1 MSLQNFIEQNK
12 INEDIYNFKV
22 GDKFLNKLLYNNYK
36 NFYQQMRQEKDP
48 DISEVELIKLLTND
62 IKYRDQHPIDVK
74 EDNEKYILNFEI
86 VGKSNIFI
94 NTQSKG
100 TNTIFSLTELKS
112 INQNDYAYI
121 VLFFPNVINKEISN
135 SYLLSTLL
143 VAYLLK
149 NRYQNY
155 DLLKQS
161 IPGTKAKIIC
171 MTTIDTD
178 SHTID
183 ILKLYYD
190 EVKIVPYIAPK
201 DCELS
206 EQIKSDINNFIGIE
220 DVSFGHLSK
229 SHGYYKVFTK
239 LNIFNYDLFPYKKVI
254 LLDSDQFP
262 LGYFDTLF
270 SLDTPA
276 GCLEHRRSLS
286 PNLGI
291 SSWAHDRGQYCKHGN
306 IIPKLFTDIE
316 NIYAADINASLLI
329 VEPNQKIYQEMI
341 QELQTPIN
349 TWFGP
354 GKKHCGFWLGDNYY
368 TYYTLPEQN
377 YLTKK
382 FSGSWKSIDIGFS
395 TWLIDLDSS
404 LGFTF
409 AGFVVKPWQIQS
421 CFHHYTINPYSIFS
435 KINNKISQRS
445 YGLQLLNSL
454 LFDMLIDIKECHSQH
469 YEIILKEFKK
479 IKFTKMGFD
488 PWEPEIVID
497 KMVHYTPETIQE
509 EDLQM
514 LSYDQKKIVYLVN
527 NTIDRKTFQKILY
540 FDYIFDNLTKHIYDL
555 NFISMYYYLFDKLHY
570 ILEKNNLID
579 MLYPFGNTL
588 MAIDKFGFFDPADD
602 DNDFILIIKENKFT
616 DLIFGLIN
624 DLLDQNLQ
632 VCICLRST
640 GKHIQIIKDETRSSF
655 YNKKNNYMMTF
666 TDLKQTIDPNDIK
679 YFNIAFYIPF
689 LEQIIHDNNINLLP
703 AMFLSINDNHY
714 VKIPWIDIFYIIE
727 KEDGTLFFD
736 ANPFKKNM
744 NRDIFS
750 NKYLTKQIDCVN
762 KHINMPEIDL
772 YLKYYYESTEKKDY
786 YIIKSLHTGKTK
798 DKEILFR
805 IKMENDFE
813 RNILYKLFNFLNYN
827 IKNKYNEITEKYPHN
842 QKFFF

>member
-12 INEDIYNFKV
+12 INEDLYNFKI
-22 GDKFLNKLLYNNYK
+22 GDKYLNKLLYDNYNK
-36 NFYQQMRQEKDP
+36 FYQQMKQEKDP
-48 DISEVELIKLLTND
+48 NISEINLMKLLIED
-62 IKYRDQHPIDVK
+62 IKYKFQSPVNIK
-74 EDNEKYILNFEI
+74 EDNEKYVLDFEI
-86 VGKSNIFI
+86 IGKSNIFV

-100 TNTIFSLTELKS
+100 TNTIFNLTELKS

-121 VLFFPNVINKEISN
+121 VLFFPGVINGEISN

-155 DLLKQS
+155 DLYKKS
-161 IPGTKAKIIC
+161 ILGTKAKIIC
-171 MTTIDTD
+171 MTTVDTD
-178 SHTID
+178 TETVN

-190 EVKIVPYIAPK
+190 EVKIVPYIAPN
-201 DCELS
+201 DCDLPEK
-206 EQIKSDINNFIGIE
+206 IKLNKQHFIGIE
-220 DVSFGHLSK
+220 DVSFGHLNK

-239 LNIFNYDLFPYKKVI
+239 LNIFNHNIFPYKKVI

-286 PNLGI
+286 LNLGI
-291 SSWAHDRGQYCKHGN
+291 SSWANDRGQYCKHGKE
-306 IIPKLFTDIE
+306 IPKLFTDIE

-329 VEPNQKIYQEMI
+329 IEPNRKVYKGMI
-341 QELQTPIN
+341 KELQTPIN
-349 TWFGP
+349 IWFGP
-354 GKKHCGFWLGDNYY
+354 GKQHCGFWLGDNYY

-382 FSGSWKSIDIGFS
+382 FSGSWKSVDIGFS
-395 TWLIDLDSS
+395 TWLIDLDFS

-445 YGLQLLNSL
+445 YGLQLLNNL
-454 LFDMLIDIKECHSQH
+454 LFNMLINIKEFHPI
-469 YEIILKEFKK
+469 YYKIILEEFKK
-479 IKFTKMGFD
+479 IKFTKIGFD
-488 PWEPEIVID
+488 PWEPEIMID
-497 KMVHYTPETIQE
+497 KMDYYTPETIK
-509 EDLQM
+509 EDEIQS

-527 NTIDRKTFQKILY
+527 DSIDKKIFQKALY
-540 FDYIFDNLTKHIYDL
+540 FDYIFDNLTKHTYNL
-555 NFISMYYYLFDKLHY
+555 NFISMYYYLFDKLYY
-570 ILEKNNLID
+570 ILEKNNLTNK
-579 MLYPFGNTL
+579 LYPFGNTL

-602 DNDFILIIKENKFT
+602 DNDFILIIKENNYR
-616 DLIFGLIN
+616 DLIMNLIE
-624 DLLDQNLQ
+624 DLLNQNLQ
-632 VCICLRST
+632 ICICIRSS
-640 GKHIQIIKDETRSSF
+640 GKHMQIIKDEMQSSF
-655 YNKKNNYMMTF
+655 YNKKSSYIMTF
-666 TDLKQTIDPNDIK
+666 SQLKQNIDPNEIK

-703 AMFLSINDNHY
+703 SMFLSINDNHY
-714 VKIPWIDIFYIIE
+714 IKIPWIDIFYIIE
-727 KEDGTLFFD
+727 KDNGTLFFD
-736 ANPFKKNM
+736 ANPLKKNM
-744 NRDIFS
+744 NPNIFF
-750 NKYLTKQIDCVN
+750 NNNVTKKIGCVDKN
-762 KHINMPEIDL
+762 INMPDIDL

-786 YIIKSLHTGKTK
+786 YIIKSLHTGKAK
-798 DKEILFR
+798 DKEILFKL
-805 IKMENDFE
+805 KMETIFE
-813 RNILYKLFNFLNYN
+813 RNILYELFNFINYN
-827 IKNKYNEITEKYPHN
+827 IKNKYYEIIEKYPHN